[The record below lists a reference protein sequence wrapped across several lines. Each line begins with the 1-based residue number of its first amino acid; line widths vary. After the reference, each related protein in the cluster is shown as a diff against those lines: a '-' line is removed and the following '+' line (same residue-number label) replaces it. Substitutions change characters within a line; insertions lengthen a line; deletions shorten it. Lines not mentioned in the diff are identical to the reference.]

1 MLARPIAVRVARYDR
16 LRVEIFPTRDALG
29 RAAAHDVAERM
40 RLVLTE
46 RAKLRMVFAAAPS
59 QNEFL
64 AALREEPAL
73 AWERVE
79 AFHMDEYVGLG
90 SSAPQSFGCF
100 LRERLFD
107 QVRPGRVEYL
117 NGEAPNPQAE
127 CARYAAL
134 LQEAPLDII
143 CAGIGE
149 NGHMAFNDP
158 HVADFQ
164 DPQTVKLV
172 QMDQICRLQQV
183 HDGAFPDLES
193 VPTKALTMTMPALMS
208 GRRVYCM
215 VPGPTKTEAVRRT
228 CIGEISEAC
237 PATLMRRH
245 AQTSLYLDRDSAAG
259 L

>member
-1 MLARPIAVRVARYDR
+1 MLARPVVIRVAAYDR
-16 LRVEIFPTRDALG
+16 LQAQIYPTRGALG
-29 RAAAHDVAERM
+29 RAAARDVAERM
-40 RLVLTE
+40 RLLLTE
-46 RAKLRMVFAAAPS
+46 QAKIRMVFAAAPS

-64 AALREEPAL
+64 AALCEESGL
-73 AWERVE
+73 EWQRVE

-90 SSAPQSFGCF
+90 ANVLRSFARF

-107 QVRPGRVEYL
+107 RVRPGRVEYL
-117 NGEAPNPQAE
+117 NGEAPDPQIE
-127 CARYAAL
+127 CDRYAAL
-134 LQEAPLDII
+134 LREAPLDIV

-164 DPQTVKLV
+164 DVQMVKLV
-172 QMDQICRLQQV
+172 QMDEACRLQQV

-193 VPTKALTMTMPALMS
+193 VPARALTMTMPALMS
-208 GRRVYCM
+208 GRWIYCM

-228 CIGEISEAC
+228 CTGEVSEAC

-245 AQTSLYLDRDSAAG
+245 AQAILYLDCDSAAG